1 MTRMHRNSN
10 MGPFNM
16 KGAFSFAIC
25 VAVLC
30 IATGSEQHANDASV
44 AGRRRSLLREGSGHH
59 HHQQGH
65 GIVAGAAVSM
75 TLSQKLAHHLRQGR
89 EMMRNLNI
97 FEHDDDKVIKA
108 QKGYCGSVNPDKDCT
123 GKKNAK
129 NNNNNSGSGENN
141 GDSGSSGSSGSSDIG
156 VSDVAKAIMSV
167 VKDSGDDKSI
177 DRKKLRD
184 KVQDELDVSS
194 DDSDEFDDFKD
205 KFKDALDKLEDK
217 DLIKI
222 KDGVVSAVISGD
234 DSQDEKKDKDKGD
247 DDDDDDDDDG
257 KNDRDQ
263 DSSGGDDDDNEKNPD
278 KPSGDDDDDDD
289 DNGDKPKGDS
299 TADTGKGAIGAE
311 CQRNRDCESSMCSD
325 GVCTEMTSGI
335 LVGEDCASD
344 LDCESG
350 ICGSEGTCEES
361 RTDDGD
367 DPTMASPTASPTTSE
382 PTSSP
387 TMSVTSPETDATSV
401 VETTDAGAIRDACE
415 EDGDCESNLCIDGLC
430 SVELKAN
437 GEDCEADIECQ
448 SDFCS
453 SAGICDSISN
463 DTEGVPTPAPVPET
477 NPAPAPAPSAFG
489 DDDDNDSRD
498 SPSRP
503 NEVESFSGDLS
514 IPYNFQI
521 STEGGE
527 LTPEDIADIE
537 EALGILSQQI
547 AEETFPD
554 GGAGGRRLR
563 QAIKMSRSSR
573 QLLVVYNENN
583 PAEVTDAQQAGML
596 LYHSKYASCL
606 FSDCVSLFH
615 LAPVSFFHIIHQH
628 FSIECVV
635 SADPGPC
642 YDVDAETTLTLVDED
657 RGAVREEFRDS
668 MEDAIADGLLDSI
681 LREINPDTTLTATVI
696 PSDEPSDGGQGN
708 SVDESREPED
718 GADAT
723 TRSTNLS
730 PGGIAG
736 IAILAAGVTAAVAFA
751 IVAGRRRNNDDDNS
765 RRSDLDS
772 SDDKSPRDASGL
784 HEDSSLRRLRAAAAA
799 AGSTQQPGVYPDAY
813 HQDAAHMASTR
824 VINPGLQEDEYLSS
838 DDDEPTGAPGSFP
851 TEAPPAP
858 TDNASTP
865 LIAAAAVTGGAAL
878 AAQHQGIIDESST
891 ADQSMYEDDAQL
903 QDSYDEAIDAHIR
916 DTNEDAD
923 VNQILSALPGSPPGA
938 EKGSDSPDSS
948 FEDDIRAAITSM
960 EGEDHVRD
968 VSVSPERE
976 LPDALYSSASEPESE
991 KEVDT
996 TTEKK
1001 KSSGISGLIRKLS
1014 SQHLGGASED

>member
-1 MTRMHRNSN
+1 MTHMHRNTTRSS
-10 MGPFNM
+10 GPFNM
-16 KGAFSFAIC
+16 RGALTFGIYA
-25 VAVLC
+25 AVLC
-30 IATGSEQHANDASV
+30 IAGATSGNNSDQHVTDAAAV
-44 AGRRRSLLREGSGHH
+44 AGRRSLLREGSGHH
-59 HHQQGH
+59 HNQQGH
-65 GIVAGAAVSM
+65 GIVAGSAASM
-75 TLSQKLAHHLRQGR
+75 MLSQKLVHHLRQGR
-89 EMMRNLNI
+89 EMMRNLNV
-97 FEHDDDKVIKA
+97 FNHDDDKKVIEG

-129 NNNNNSGSGENN
+129 NNNNNNSGSGSGDSN
-141 GDSGSSGSSGSSDIG
+141 GDSGSSDIG

-167 VKDSGDDKSI
+167 VKDSGNDKSI
-177 DRKKLRD
+177 DLKKLRN
-184 KVQDELDVSS
+184 KVQDELEVSS

-234 DSQDEKKDKDKGD
+234 DSQDEKKKDK
-247 DDDDDDDDDG
+247 
-257 KNDRDQ
+257 DQ
-263 DSSGGDDDDNEKNPD
+263 DSSGGDDDDDNEKNPD

-289 DNGDKPKGDS
+289 GNGDKQNGDS
-299 TADTGKGAIGAE
+299 TTDTGKGAIGAE
-311 CQRNRDCESSMCSD
+311 CQRNRNCESSMCSD
-325 GVCTEMTSGI
+325 GVCTEVGSGI
-335 LVGEDCASD
+335 GGECASD
-344 LDCESG
+344 SDCESG

-367 DPTMASPTASPTTSE
+367 DLSLEPTASPTTSE

-387 TMSVTSPETDATSV
+387 TMDDFDSTAPTMSVTSPDDTITDKGV
-401 VETTDAGAIRDACE
+401 IGDVCE
-415 EDGDCESNLCIDGLC
+415 EDGDCESNLCVNSLC
-430 SVELKAN
+430 SAELKGN
-437 GEDCEADIECQ
+437 GEDCQADTECQ

-453 SAGICDSISN
+453 SAGVCDSISN

-477 NPAPAPAPSAFG
+477 NPAPAPAPSASG
-489 DDDDNDSRD
+489 DDDDDGDGDSRD
-498 SPSRP
+498 GPSRP
-503 NEVESFSGDLS
+503 NEVESYSGDLS

-527 LTPEDIADIE
+527 LTPEDIADVE

-563 QAIKMSRSSR
+563 QAVKLSGSSR
-573 QLLVVYNENN
+573 HLLVVYNEND
-583 PAEVTDAQQAGML
+583 PAEVTDAQQA
-596 LYHSKYASCL
+596 
-606 FSDCVSLFH
+606 
-615 LAPVSFFHIIHQH
+615 
-628 FSIECVV
+628 ECVV
-635 SADPGPC
+635 STDPGPC
-642 YDVDAETTLTLVDED
+642 YDIDAATTLTLVDED

-696 PSDEPSDGGQGN
+696 PSDGPSDGGGQESN
-708 SVDESREPED
+708 VDESREPEG

-765 RRSDLDS
+765 MRSDLDS
-772 SDDKSPRDASGL
+772 SDDESPRDASAL

-799 AGSTQQPGVYPDAY
+799 AGSTQRHGVYPDSY

-858 TDNASTP
+858 ADNASTP
-865 LIAAAAVTGGAAL
+865 LIAAAAVAGGAAL

-891 ADQSMYEDDAQL
+891 DHSMY
-903 QDSYDEAIDAHIR
+903 
-916 DTNEDAD
+916 
-923 VNQILSALPGSPPGA
+923 V
-938 EKGSDSPDSS
+938 
-948 FEDDIRAAITSM
+948 
-960 EGEDHVRD
+960 
-968 VSVSPERE
+968 
-976 LPDALYSSASEPESE
+976 
-991 KEVDT
+991 
-996 TTEKK
+996 
-1001 KSSGISGLIRKLS
+1001 
-1014 SQHLGGASED
+1014 